1 MIVQEPR
8 RLTAEELLD
17 QQQMIQEKTDLTD
30 FIQQVTNEIDW
41 LQGDI
46 ALLQDII
53 PTIDGMT
60 QVQVRTVV
68 RELAER
74 ILRMEQEYLKTF
86 KAMRYLARKTL
97 T

>member
-74 ILRMEQEYLKTF
+74 ILRMEQENLKTF